1 MSDIERSP
9 TPEHELELDDEVTD
23 IEIEPAPA
31 PAPAKPKKVKEDKRK
46 KPRTEKQIA
55 AFELM
60 RQKRKNLIA
69 QKKELT
75 AGYKKQMDH
84 HVKTTGARPPV
95 AVAPLPSVVNNYFYG
110 GDYSNEVSM
119 PENETPRRVSRRVS
133 RPEPE
138 PEPEQVPEPEEYR
151 AREYEEPPT
160 PPVQIYFG

>member
-138 PEPEQVPEPEEYR
+138 PEPEQVPEPEY
-151 AREYEEPPT
+151 YEEPPT